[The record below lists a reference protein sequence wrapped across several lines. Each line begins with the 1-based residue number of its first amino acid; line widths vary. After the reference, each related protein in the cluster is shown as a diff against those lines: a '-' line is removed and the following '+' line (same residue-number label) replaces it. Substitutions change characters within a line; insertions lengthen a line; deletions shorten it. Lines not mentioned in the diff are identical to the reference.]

1 MDEGSSSAAPTQAA
15 QPWYRRRRTRRNL
28 IITGVVLALLGLA
41 FSYAPRY
48 IARHLIASEL
58 DQLGIEHEGIDTLR
72 INPWK
77 REAWIGPVGF
87 QKGPAPQ
94 GRLGELG
101 IKIRLG
107 ELFNK
112 HALIERLLVRGIDLR
127 LTRAEDG
134 RLFLNGVPLEQF
146 VPEAKTGD
154 AAPADEAGWGAG
166 LDGFELRESRLIFD
180 DQTGGELV
188 ADIDRLV
195 LGGFRTWSPEEP
207 GRYELD
213 ARVNDIEMAWTGT
226 ATPFADNIRVLAKSR
241 IEGADLPKVIR
252 FTGPLGLDRREGTY
266 STRLDHEITVFAS
279 GRIEGSST
287 GTIEVLGADYARSD
301 AFALT
306 TDRADLDVDTRY
318 TLSEGR
324 DFTIDGAVTVDLQTA
339 AAELTNEMQFA
350 LSTGKLTVA
359 DLAGEFGADHSVRL
373 AGQPLFEATDA
384 RFTGRLKISIN
395 QILELLA
402 YLQSLSAGE
411 PVTAEATG
419 LDDWSEGE
427 VVLPKS
433 NVTVEDLNGS
443 IGKFELVSAQAAVAL
458 DLAGTGE
465 LSGIEITSED
475 RTITARSLRSVLDDL
490 ALRSGQGKLTLRL
503 SGNNILNDA
512 ASRGPVGEL
521 KISSVTGP
529 VETFELESR
538 RGLLGLRLQA
548 TSDAKAISGVVY
560 EEANLPETGF
570 EVGSLSASLA
580 NGTTEISPDTITWAA
595 RGAAEVTDAAA
606 SVAKG
611 QKAAFKFKRFEV
623 TEASADQNLAI
634 TADTTTIGG
643 LEVSLVRSF
652 LEALKKSPSGD
663 EKSGAGTPAD
673 RDLVRE
679 IQRLL
684 GELGFDP
691 GAADGIAGRKTRRA
705 IRAFQQQQ
713 GLSVDGEVTLALL
726 RDMQAVAAGGQPSGR
741 SKAVELPKIAL
752 NRFALVD
759 GATVRFVD
767 DVTEPQV
774 KIATVFEK
782 VEVRNLDTTDPSKR
796 AEVQVAASVNE
807 FSRVEVDGWASHL
820 GLEPDFDVRAK
831 VTDLQLP
838 SFSPYAVKLAG
849 MYLQSGQLSTTT
861 NALAQDGALDGQVE
875 LDMRN
880 IKFEPLSEE
889 DAKRLAD
896 QTGGMPID
904 TVVALL
910 QDSKG
915 RIELNL
921 PLQGSVT
928 KPDVD
933 LSSAITKAIGGAFK
947 SVFRVFRGKGK
958 SGIGFEPIV
967 FQAGSAELT
976 GEGRVYADGLV
987 ELLTER
993 PKLTINVCGSTTLL
1007 DAQAVNAAAAIETQK
1022 AGSKAQKTPSAT
1034 VSEPTEQPP
1043 PTDQMAQQLTQLAV
1057 ERTRAVRRYLITE
1070 RGIDPGRVAECRAA
1084 FDAQDTGPPRAEVS
1098 L

>member
-1 MDEGSSSAAPTQAA
+1 MDEASSSAAPPRAA
-15 QPWYRRRRTRRNL
+15 QPWYRRRRTQRNL
-28 IITGVVLALLGLA
+28 VIAGVILALLGLA
-41 FSYAPRY
+41 YSYAPRY
-48 IARHLIASEL
+48 IARHVIASEL
-58 DQLGIEHEGIDTLR
+58 DQLGIDHEGIDTLR

-77 REAWIGPVGF
+77 LEAWIGPVGF
-87 QKGPAPQ
+87 RKGPVPQ
-94 GRLGELG
+94 GQLGELG
-101 IKIRLG
+101 VKIRLG
-107 ELFNK
+107 ELFSK
-112 HALIERLLVRGIDLR
+112 HALIERLLVRGMDLR
-127 LTRAEDG
+127 MTRAEDG
-134 RLFLNGVPLEQF
+134 RLFLNGIPLEQF
-146 VPEAKTGD
+146 VPEARTGN
-154 AAPADEAGWGAG
+154 AAPAEEPGWGTG
-166 LDGFELRESRLIFD
+166 LDGFEMRDSRLIFE
-180 DQTGGELV
+180 DQAGGELV
-188 ADIDRLV
+188 AEIDRLV
-195 LGGFRTWSPEEP
+195 LDGFRTWSPEQP

-213 ARVNDIEMAWTGT
+213 ARVNDIDMAWTGT

-266 STRLDHEITVFAS
+266 STRLDHDVTVFAS

-287 GTIEVLGADYARSD
+287 GTIEVRAADYAQSD

-306 TDRADLDVDTRY
+306 VDRADLDVDTRY
-318 TLSEGR
+318 ALSVAR
-324 DFTIDGAVTVDLQTA
+324 DFDISGAVTIDLGKA
-339 AAELTNEMQFA
+339 AAELTNEMHFA
-350 LSTGKLTVA
+350 LSSGKLA
-359 DLAGEFGADHSVRL
+359 LSDLAGEFGADRSVRL
-373 AGQPLFEATDA
+373 AGQPVVEATDA
-384 RFTGRLKISIN
+384 KFSGRLKISIN

-411 PVTAEATG
+411 SVTAEATG
-419 LDDWSEGE
+419 LDDWSEGQ

-433 NVTVEDLNGS
+433 DVTVEKLSGS
-443 IGKFELVSAQAAVAL
+443 IDKFELVSAQAAVVL
-458 DLAGTGE
+458 DLAGTGD

-475 RTITARSLRSVLDDL
+475 RIITARSVRSVLDDL

-503 SGNNILNDA
+503 SGNNILSDG
-512 ASRGPVGEL
+512 ASRGPIGEL
-521 KISSVTGP
+521 KVSSVTGP
-529 VETFELESR
+529 VENFELESR

-548 TSDAKAISGVVY
+548 AGDAKAISGLVY
-560 EEANLPETGF
+560 EDANLPETGF
-570 EVGSLSASLA
+570 KVGTLSATLA
-580 NGTTEISPDTITWAA
+580 DGTTEISPDNIKWAT
-595 RGAAEVTDAAA
+595 RGAAKITDVAA

-611 QKAAFKFKRFEV
+611 KKAAVKIKRLEV
-623 TEASADQNLAI
+623 TGASADQSLAI
-634 TADTTTIGG
+634 TGDTTTIGG

-652 LEALKKSPSGD
+652 VEAFKKSPTGD
-663 EKSGAGTPAD
+663 EKSGADTPAD
-673 RDLVRE
+673 RDLIRD

-691 GAADGIAGRKTRRA
+691 GAADGIAGRKTRHA
-705 IRAFQQQQ
+705 IRAFQEQQ
-713 GLSVDGEVTLALL
+713 GLSVDGEVTAALL
-726 RDMQAVAAGGQPSGR
+726 RDLQAVAAGGQPAGR
-741 SKAVELPKIAL
+741 PEAVELPKIAL

-774 KIATVFEK
+774 NIATVFEK
-782 VEVRNLDTTDPSKR
+782 VDIRNVDTTDPSKR
-796 AEVQVAASVNE
+796 TEVQVAASVNE
-807 FSRVEVDGWASHL
+807 FSRVEVNGWASNL

-861 NALAQDGALDGQVE
+861 NAQAQDGALDGQIE

-889 DAKRLAD
+889 DAERLAD

-928 KPDVD
+928 EPDVD

-976 GEGRVYADGLV
+976 GEGQAYADGLV

-993 PKLTINVCGSTTLL
+993 PKLNINVCGRATLL
-1007 DAQAVNAAAAIETQK
+1007 DAQAVTAAAAPERQK
-1022 AGSKAQKTPSAT
+1022 AGSKAQKPPSAT
-1034 VSEPTEQPP
+1034 VPAPTEQAPA
-1043 PTDQMAQQLTQLAV
+1043 TDQEAEQLTQLAV

-1070 RGIDPGRVAECRAA
+1070 RGIDPGRVAECRAT
-1084 FDAQDTGPPRAEVS
+1084 FDLDDAGSPRAEVS